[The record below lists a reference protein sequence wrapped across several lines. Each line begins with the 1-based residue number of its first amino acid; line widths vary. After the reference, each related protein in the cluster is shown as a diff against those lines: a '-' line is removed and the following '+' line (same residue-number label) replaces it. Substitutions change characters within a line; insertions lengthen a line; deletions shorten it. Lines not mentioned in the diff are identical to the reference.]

1 MPRSDLLTGSDS
13 HLLPGLSLS
22 AMTPLTTPREL
33 HLLLGTDLVVLD
45 STALLPG
52 DSFDVDARFR
62 HAHIPGA
69 RRFDIDAFSDPE
81 GSLPHMVPSQGR
93 FARMIGALG
102 VGRDSRVVCY
112 DQSGLVGA
120 ARAWWLLGLFGH
132 DRVQVL
138 DGGLPAWQR
147 ASLPVESGDALPASP
162 ALFFPRL
169 RAGRLV
175 GLGDMIAITAGER
188 QAVVVDA
195 RSHARFQAT
204 APEPR
209 PGLPGGHIPGSAS
222 LPFTELLAADQ
233 RMLPRDAL
241 RERFAAA
248 GVDGSQ
254 PVVTSCGSG
263 LTASVL
269 SLGLA
274 AAGFAP
280 GAMFDGSWTEWAS
293 HPGLPRAGAVA

>member
-1 MPRSDLLTGSDS
+1 
-13 HLLPGLSLS
+13 
-22 AMTPLTTPREL
+22 MTPLITPREL
-33 HLLLGTDLVVLD
+33 CLLLGTDVVVLD
-45 STALLPG
+45 ATALLPG
-52 DSFDVDARFR
+52 DRFDADARFR
-62 HAHIPGA
+62 QAHIPGA
-69 RRFDIDAFSDPE
+69 RRFDIEAFSDPE
-81 GSLPHMVPSQGR
+81 GGLPHMVPSQGR
-93 FARMIGALG
+93 FARLIGALG
-102 VGRDSRVVCY
+102 VGRDSHVVCY

-132 DRVQVL
+132 DRTQVL
-138 DGGLPAWQR
+138 DGGLPAWQG
-147 ASLPVESGDALPASP
+147 ASLPVEAGDAVPAPP
-162 ALFFPRL
+162 ARFTPGL
-169 RAGRLV
+169 RAERLV

-195 RSHARFQAT
+195 RSRARFEAT

-222 LPFTELLAADQ
+222 LPFTDLLEADH
-233 RMLPRDAL
+233 RLLPRDAL

-248 GVDGSQ
+248 GIDGSR

-269 SLGLA
+269 SLALA
-274 AAGFAP
+274 VAGFAP

-293 HPGLPRAGAVA
+293 HPDLPRAGAHGHERVGA

>member
-1 MPRSDLLTGSDS
+1 
-13 HLLPGLSLS
+13 
-22 AMTPLTTPREL
+22 MTPLTTPHEL
-33 HLLLGTDLVVLD
+33 CPLLGTDIVVLD
-45 STALLPG
+45 ATTLLPG
-52 DSFDVDARFR
+52 DRFDVDARFR

-81 GSLPHMVPSQGR
+81 AGLPHMVPSQGR
-93 FARMIGALG
+93 FARLIGALG
-102 VGRDSRVVCY
+102 VARGSHVVCY

-132 DRVQVL
+132 DRTQVL

-147 ASLPVESGDALPASP
+147 ASLPVEAGDARPVSP
-162 ALFFPRL
+162 VHFAPRL
-169 RAGRLV
+169 RAERLV
-175 GLGDMIAITAGER
+175 GLGDMIAIAAEER
-188 QAVVVDA
+188 QAVVIDA
-195 RSHARFQAT
+195 RSEARFEGR

-222 LPFTELLAADQ
+222 LPFTEMLDSDQ
-233 RMLPRDAL
+233 RLLQPEIL
-241 RERFAAA
+241 RARFAAA
-248 GVDGSQ
+248 GVDGLQ

-269 SLGLA
+269 SLALVV
-274 AAGFAP
+274 AGFAP

-293 HPGLPRAGAVA
+293 HPDLPRAEALA